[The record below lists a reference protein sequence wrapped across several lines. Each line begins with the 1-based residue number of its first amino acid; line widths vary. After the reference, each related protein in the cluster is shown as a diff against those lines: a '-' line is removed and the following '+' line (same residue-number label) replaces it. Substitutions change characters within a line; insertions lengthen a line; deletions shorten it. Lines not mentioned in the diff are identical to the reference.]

1 MTVVTGWWMR
11 LCKYVLEY
19 VCFIRFLF
27 IIHWE
32 YVHINYKKNLL
43 YFMLLYLKYFVNFD
57 LNVNCNKNMYQ
68 AMGFK
73 LLFI

>member
-1 MTVVTGWWMR
+1 
-11 LCKYVLEY
+11 
-19 VCFIRFLF
+19 
-27 IIHWE
+27 
-32 YVHINYKKNLL
+32 
-43 YFMLLYLKYFVNFD
+43 MLLYLKYFVNFD